1 MNLFFLIPLTA
12 SLLASYICKNS
23 ADELAYLTA
32 VIAAASLILS
42 LVIAPWQL
50 QLLVIAFVLV
60 STKKLLQ
67 QNEYKMQQMGKN
79 HKARS
84 QQQSFTD

>member
-1 MNLFFLIPLTA
+1 MSLFFLIPLTA
-12 SLLASYICKNS
+12 SLLAGYICKNS

-32 VIAAASLILS
+32 IVATVCLILS

-50 QLLVIAFVLV
+50 QLLVIVFVLV

-67 QNEYKMQQMGKN
+67 QNEYKMQQMQN
-79 HKARS
+79 RQARS